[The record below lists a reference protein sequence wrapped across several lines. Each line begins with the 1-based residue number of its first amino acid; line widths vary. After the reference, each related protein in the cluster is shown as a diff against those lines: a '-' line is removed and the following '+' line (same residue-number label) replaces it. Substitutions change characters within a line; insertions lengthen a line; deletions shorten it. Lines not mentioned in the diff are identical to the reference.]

1 MQKLPV
7 RDTYTPLGASQALG
21 NCGLSLNSP
30 RGVVDSVAGLKTPD
44 NNLDGTLTPLGGR
57 RAGLESSCC
66 YSPHPPLYTTHIG
79 GETALL
85 PHLKVGVSELA
96 K

>member
-7 RDTYTPLGASQALG
+7 RDTYTRLGLG

-30 RGVVDSVAGLKTPD
+30 HGVVDSVAGLTTPD
-44 NNLDGTLTPLGGR
+44 NNLDATLTPLEER
-57 RAGLESSCC
+57 RAGLFRTC
-66 YSPHPPLYTTHIG
+66 YYFPHLSLPVIHKG

-85 PHLKVGVSELA
+85 PALKDGVSEPA
-96 K
+96 KT